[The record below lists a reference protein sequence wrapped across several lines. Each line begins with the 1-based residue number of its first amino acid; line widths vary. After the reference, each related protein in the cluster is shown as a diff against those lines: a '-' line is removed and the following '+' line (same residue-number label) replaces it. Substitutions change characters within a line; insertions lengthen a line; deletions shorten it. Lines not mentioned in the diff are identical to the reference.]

1 MGDGA
6 PDLRVAPLGLGK
18 MALLALLS
26 LQLARA
32 EVQPMQPLVEASG
45 AVHGELIAGGKFCSP
60 APSGSVRPVLA
71 VLEDS
76 VSLTVSLLAGPT
88 PYLVRRLTPS
98 GPSIG
103 RFGSGITSVAAL
115 SAVDLDQDG
124 RDELVIGTRAG
135 RLLVL
140 AFSVDCS
147 SVSVAPTP
155 LDIRCEALPCSLAAL
170 LPVPITVAPAGLV
183 AVQASGAV
191 QPFVLLGHAAGE
203 PLQLTANASSDF
215 GFAKRSQHWIAAAAS
230 ANRSQLL
237 LVHVEG
243 AISLAVD
250 GRKVSLIAQRNLSAT
265 PAAAGWR
272 SCGIVDYAGDGR
284 NVAVLV
290 DGSTS
295 PHAIMLS
302 MPSLRLLGGGDRPRQ
317 AMDTNYSW
325 SSVAVASLSDAYGAS
340 SPGWRQTKG
349 MQQLVGLRVFPQ
361 LHSCP
366 SYRGHAFGDNT
377 SGVFCCR
384 TNECVCLC
392 LPLSLCRARAA
403 KLPDLIIS

>member
-1 MGDGA
+1 MGRG
-6 PDLRVAPLGLGK
+6 PDLRGALLGLVK
-18 MALLALLS
+18 IALLVLLF
-26 LQLARA
+26 QLARA

-60 APSGSVRPVLA
+60 APSGSEARPVLA

-88 PYLVRRLTPS
+88 PYLVRRLTPTS
-98 GPSIG
+98 PNIG

-147 SVSVAPTP
+147 SVSVASKP

-170 LPVPITVAPAGLV
+170 LPVPLTMAPAGLV

-191 QPFVLLGHAAGE
+191 QPFVLLGQAAGE
-203 PLQLTANASSDF
+203 PLQLTGNTSSDF
-215 GFAKRSQHWIAAAAS
+215 GFAKRSQRWIAAAAS

-237 LVHVEG
+237 VVHAEG
-243 AISLAVD
+243 AVSLAVD
-250 GRKVSLIAQRNLSAT
+250 GGKVSLIAQRNLSAA
-265 PAAAGWR
+265 PAAGCR
-272 SCGIVDYAGDGR
+272 SCGVVDFAGDGR

-295 PHAIMLS
+295 PHATMLS

-340 SPGWRQTKG
+340 SSGWRQTKG

-377 SGVFCCR
+377 SGIFCCR
-384 TNECVCLC
+384 TNEYVCLC
-392 LPLSLCRARAA
+392 LPVLASVPLSCTRSEAT
-403 KLPDLIIS
+403 

>member
-1 MGDGA
+1 MGRG

-18 MALLALLS
+18 MALLAL

-98 GPSIG
+98 GPGIG
-103 RFGSGITSVAAL
+103 RLGSGITSVAAL

-124 RDELVIGTRAG
+124 RDELVIATRAG

-147 SVSVAPTP
+147 SVSVASKP

-170 LPVPITVAPAGLV
+170 LPVPLTVAPAGLV

-191 QPFVLLGHAAGE
+191 QPFVLLGQAAGE
-203 PLQLTANASSDF
+203 PLQLTANSSSDF
-215 GFAKRSQHWIAAAAS
+215 GFAKRSQRWIAAAAS

-237 LVHVEG
+237 VVHAEG
-243 AISLAVD
+243 AVSLAVD
-250 GRKVSLIAQRNLSAT
+250 GGMVSLIAQRNLSAA
-265 PAAAGWR
+265 PAAAAGWR
-272 SCGIVDYAGDGR
+272 SCGVVDYAGDGR

-295 PHAIMLS
+295 PHATMLS

-340 SPGWRQTKG
+340 SSGWRQTKG
-349 MQQLVGLRVFPQ
+349 LQQLVGLRVFPQ

-384 TNECVCLC
+384 TNQCVCLC

-403 KLPDLIIS
+403 KLSDLIIS

>member
-1 MGDGA
+1 M
-6 PDLRVAPLGLGK
+6 
-18 MALLALLS
+18 LLALL
-26 LQLARA
+26 LLLLFQVAGA
-32 EVQPMQPLVEASG
+32 EVHPTMQPLVEASG
-45 AVHGELIAGGKFCSP
+45 AVHGELVAGGQFCSP
-60 APSGSVRPVLA
+60 ALSGGVRPVLA
-71 VLEDS
+71 VLEDT
-76 VSLTVSLLAGPT
+76 VSFTVSLLAGPT

-98 GPSIG
+98 GPG
-103 RFGSGITSVAAL
+103 LGTGTTVAAL

-147 SVSVAPTP
+147 SVSVAPKP

-170 LPVPITVAPAGLV
+170 LPVPLTVAPAGLV

-191 QPFVLLGHAAGE
+191 QPFVLLGQAAGE

-215 GFAKRSQHWIAAAAS
+215 GFAKRSQRWIAAAAS

-237 LVHVEG
+237 VVHAEG
-243 AISLAVD
+243 AVSLAVD
-250 GRKVSLIAQRNLSAT
+250 GGKVSLIAQRNLSAA
-265 PAAAGWR
+265 PAAASWR
-272 SCGIVDYAGDGR
+272 SCGVVDYAGDGR

-295 PHAIMLS
+295 PHATMLS

-325 SSVAVASLSDAYGAS
+325 SSVAVASVSDAYGAS
-340 SPGWRQTKG
+340 SSGWRQTKG
-349 MQQLVGLRVFPQ
+349 LQQLVGLRVFPQ

-392 LPLSLCRARAA
+392 LRLSLCRARAA
-403 KLPDLIIS
+403 KLSDLIIL